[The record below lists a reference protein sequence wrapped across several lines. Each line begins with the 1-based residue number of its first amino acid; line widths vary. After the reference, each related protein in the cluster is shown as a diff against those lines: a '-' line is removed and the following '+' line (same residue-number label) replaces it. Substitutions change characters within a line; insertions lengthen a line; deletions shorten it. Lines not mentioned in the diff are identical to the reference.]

1 MSKPN
6 KIVLVGFMGSGK
18 TTLGKKLANKLG
30 YAFFDLDELIE
41 EQEKLSISEIF
52 SKQGENY
59 FRTVEQKILN
69 DKLDTNQPLVL
80 SVGGGTPCFFDN
92 MEFINKQATSI
103 YLKYNAGML
112 YSRLSSAK
120 AKRPLLTEKS
130 DEELKDFIK
139 KTLSE
144 REGFYNQS
152 KIVVESNNIT
162 VDTIFHQLDLK

>member
-1 MSKPN
+1 
-6 KIVLVGFMGSGK
+6 MGSGK

-69 DKLDTNQPLVL
+69 DKLVTNQPLVL

-92 MEFINKQATSI
+92 IEFINKQAISI

>member
-69 DKLDTNQPLVL
+69 DKLVTNQPLVL

-162 VDTIFHQLDLK
+162 VDTIFHQLDVK

>member
-1 MSKPN
+1 
-6 KIVLVGFMGSGK
+6 MGSGK
-18 TTLGKKLANKLG
+18 TTLGRKLANKLG

-69 DKLDTNQPLVL
+69 DKLVTNQPLVL

-139 KTLSE
+139 ITLSE

-162 VDTIFHQLDLK
+162 VDTIFHQLDVK

>member
-18 TTLGKKLANKLG
+18 TTLGRKLANKLG

-59 FRTVEQKILN
+59 FRTVEQKILHE
-69 DKLDTNQPLVL
+69 KLGANQPLVL

-162 VDTIFHQLDLK
+162 VDTIFHQLDVK

>member
-1 MSKPN
+1 
-6 KIVLVGFMGSGK
+6 MGSGK

-69 DKLDTNQPLVL
+69 DKLVTNQPLVL

>member
-59 FRTVEQKILN
+59 FRNVEQKILHE
-69 DKLDTNQPLVL
+69 KLGANQPLVL

-162 VDTIFHQLDLK
+162 VDTIFHQLDVK

>member
-1 MSKPN
+1 
-6 KIVLVGFMGSGK
+6 MGSGK
-18 TTLGKKLANKLG
+18 TTLGRKLANKLG

-69 DKLDTNQPLVL
+69 DKLVTNQPLVL

>member
-18 TTLGKKLANKLG
+18 TTLGKKLAKKLG
-30 YAFFDLDELIE
+30 YAFIDLDEAIE
-41 EQEKLSISEIF
+41 QHEQQPISVIF
-52 SKQGENY
+52 KNAGEHY
-59 FRTVEQKILN
+59 FRTVEQKILHE
-69 DKLDTNQPLVL
+69 KLGANQPLVL

-103 YLKYNAGML
+103 YLKYNAGIL

-130 DEELKDFIK
+130 DEELKDSIK

-162 VDTIFHQLDLK
+162 VDTILHQLDVK